1 MASDAEMAPRL
12 MLAQFIADASGN
24 TPDDIRDAVVIYAT
38 QDDKVGALSYTC
50 CNDHAMRLT
59 TYGLSVM
66 IDDPQPPRAECD
78 PG

>member
-1 MASDAEMAPRL
+1 VASDAAMAPNL

-24 TPDDIRDAVVIYAT
+24 VPADIRDAVVIYQT

-50 CNDHAMRLT
+50 CNDHAMKLC
-59 TYGLSVM
+59 TYGLMVM
-66 IDDPQPPRAECD
+66 IDDPQPPRADCD

>member
-1 MASDAEMAPRL
+1 MAPAL

-24 TPDDIRDAVVIYAT
+24 EPEMIRDAVVIYQT

-50 CNDHAMRLT
+50 CNTHALKLT
-59 TYGLSVM
+59 TYGLQIM
-66 IDDPQPPRAECD
+66 LDDPQPPRAECD